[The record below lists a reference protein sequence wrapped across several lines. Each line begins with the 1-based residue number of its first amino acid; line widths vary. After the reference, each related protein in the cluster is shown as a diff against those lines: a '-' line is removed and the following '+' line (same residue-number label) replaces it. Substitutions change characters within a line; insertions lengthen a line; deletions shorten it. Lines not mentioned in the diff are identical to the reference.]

1 MDYNDLQT
9 GSPMP
14 PGDEVFDKNFFDENE
29 IDFKAYGSSG
39 LTPNGKMSGSS
50 VDASGYVPLSAA
62 PHLHQQQ
69 RNQYNQNSYSGG
81 YTQSS
86 TYQHPN
92 QYYKQQNT
100 PQQSSYYDNS
110 GYGASSYTRAPSIGD
125 TVRDTIDIELN
136 KTLQQ
141 ITGCINLIQ
150 KLRPDLLSR
159 EKPNDLIMCRY
170 HLMQFMQKVDR
181 MYETDA
187 SSYKPAPSQQSGNYY
202 GSGGPGGAPANNAG
216 SNNSNNNAQKMN
228 SYPAQQSRG
237 PAQQQQQGY
246 YNNVA
251 SDMDKQQQHQQGPRG
266 PRSAP
271 APVNTAQVQAPPIR
285 TSNPRTMPPSPD
297 DMQMHEVNAR
307 RDYTSGSSSSDDPML
322 PTSRSNST
330 FVDLETFLDGG
341 IPTTPQSAQIQMA
354 MNLDGSPPGQIMQ
367 PFRAV
372 PSPGQYEVRKN
383 VNSDESEWNF
393 AEDVGTFE
401 EGEYTNRVP
410 DNSMSSGVAMY
421 GTPQNMQQL
430 QSLGYKSGSKRNAEE
445 FEGPYGASNAY
456 PNKKLRASSDFIIP
470 QQINYE
476 ATGPSLV
483 YLPQTP
489 NAYTDPKMT
498 KQLIKSNISVF
509 KVNPLKPR
517 NISEVASQAPNDPI
531 GENSK
536 PNGKVPSTLQNT
548 LASTM
553 MYQFNLKKETRK
565 QQQLKKNR
573 KRRSTIASGPPPT
586 ANLSLADFDFLQV
599 LGTGTFGRVRL
610 CMYKATRQYY
620 CMKILRKQTIY
631 RYKQMEH
638 IKNEKNILKDLK
650 HQGIVQL
657 FSTFNDEQNLYL
669 LMEYVPGGE
678 LFLYIRKYGKLD
690 ERTVKFFAAELV
702 LILEHL
708 HEMSIVYR
716 DLKPEN
722 ILLDERGH
730 IKLTDFGFSK
740 VVTDRTWTMCGTPDY
755 LAPEVIS
762 GRGHNAAV
770 DWWSLGVLIFEML
783 AGYPPFTDNST
794 LVLFEK
800 IRNADSLP
808 LPQHFSRSAQD
819 LIRKLL
825 TIDPSRR
832 LGSSIHGALDI
843 KLHEWFADISWTE
856 IEMRDMLGPI
866 VPKIDGAGDT
876 KNFQAAEAEEEQ
888 QTQQPEVPLPPDVQK
903 FFADF

>member
-1 MDYNDLQT
+1 
-9 GSPMP
+9 
-14 PGDEVFDKNFFDENE
+14 
-29 IDFKAYGSSG
+29 
-39 LTPNGKMSGSS
+39 
-50 VDASGYVPLSAA
+50 
-62 PHLHQQQ
+62 
-69 RNQYNQNSYSGG
+69 
-81 YTQSS
+81 
-86 TYQHPN
+86 
-92 QYYKQQNT
+92 
-100 PQQSSYYDNS
+100 
-110 GYGASSYTRAPSIGD
+110 
-125 TVRDTIDIELN
+125 
-136 KTLQQ
+136 
-141 ITGCINLIQ
+141 
-150 KLRPDLLSR
+150 
-159 EKPNDLIMCRY
+159 
-170 HLMQFMQKVDR
+170 
-181 MYETDA
+181 
-187 SSYKPAPSQQSGNYY
+187 
-202 GSGGPGGAPANNAG
+202 
-216 SNNSNNNAQKMN
+216 
-228 SYPAQQSRG
+228 
-237 PAQQQQQGY
+237 
-246 YNNVA
+246 
-251 SDMDKQQQHQQGPRG
+251 
-266 PRSAP
+266 
-271 APVNTAQVQAPPIR
+271 
-285 TSNPRTMPPSPD
+285 
-297 DMQMHEVNAR
+297 
-307 RDYTSGSSSSDDPML
+307 
-322 PTSRSNST
+322 
-330 FVDLETFLDGG
+330 
-341 IPTTPQSAQIQMA
+341 MA
-354 MNLDGSPPGQIMQ
+354 
-367 PFRAV
+367 
-372 PSPGQYEVRKN
+372 
-383 VNSDESEWNF
+383 
-393 AEDVGTFE
+393 
-401 EGEYTNRVP
+401 
-410 DNSMSSGVAMY
+410 SGVAMY
-421 GTPQNMQQL
+421 GAQPNSQQL
-430 QSLGYKSGSKRNAEE
+430 QSLAYKSGSKRNAEE
-445 FEGPYGASNAY
+445 FEGPYSASNVY
-456 PNKKLRASSDFIIP
+456 PNKKLRASEDFIIP

-489 NAYTDPKMT
+489 NAYTDPKLT

-509 KVNPLKPR
+509 KVNPSKPR
-517 NISEVASQAPNDPI
+517 NITEVVAQTPSDPT
-531 GENSK
+531 GPNSK

-565 QQQLKKNR
+565 QQQQKKNR

-657 FSTFNDEQNLYL
+657 FSTFNDDQHLYL

-708 HEMSIVYR
+708 HEMQIVYR

-740 VVTDRTWTMCGTPDY
+740 VVVDRTWTMCGTPDY

-808 LPQHFSRSAQD
+808 LPQHFSREAQD

-856 IEMRDMLGPI
+856 MEMRDMLGPI

-876 KNFQAAEAEEEQ
+876 KNFQAAETEEEQ